1 MNNEDEGFFRRRTK
15 NFRHSIVNGLTK
27 RITPKLYEDIQ
38 YAKYDHLYGFTV
50 PQLIFLCQRIEQVR
64 EVKGAIAEIGVY
76 EGRTTV
82 FINKYMDT
90 EKIDKKYYAIDTFS
104 GFVPQDIEYEM
115 SKRQKDPSM
124 YTGFKT
130 SKKAFDTTMNRNDI
144 HRVVSIQADVNKYDL
159 TSLGDLCFVLL
170 DVDLYHPMNKS
181 IKELYEILTPNGI
194 MIVDDC
200 DDKSIAWDGSD
211 QAYKEF
217 MQEINQPVEIV
228 LGKLGIIRKNMG

>member
-1 MNNEDEGFFRRRTK
+1 MNDEDEGLFRRSTK

-38 YAKYDHLYGFTV
+38 YAKYDYLYCFTV
-50 PQLIFLCQRIEQVR
+50 PQLLFLCRCIEQVK
-64 EVKGAIAEIGVY
+64 EVKGAIAEVGVY

-82 FINKYMDT
+82 FINKYMDA

-104 GFVPQDIEYEM
+104 GFVQKDIEYEM

-130 SKKAFDTTMNRNDI
+130 SKKAFDTVMNRNGI
-144 HRVVSIQADVNKYDL
+144 NRAVSIQADVNTYDL
-159 TSLGDLCFVLL
+159 TTLGELCFVLL
-170 DVDLYHPMNKS
+170 DVDLYRPMKKCL
-181 IKELYEILTPNGI
+181 KELYKILAPNGI
-194 MIVDDC
+194 IIVDDC
-200 DDKSIAWDGSD
+200 NEKDVAWDGSD

-217 MQEINQPVEIV
+217 MQEIDQPVEIV
-228 LGKLGIIRKNMG
+228 LGKLGIIRK